1 MQANALTQNESA
13 ATSARGSSF
22 FTAMRIMPAHQ
33 RQAMYEIYHFC
44 RAVDDI
50 ADEAGEAAVR
60 LTQLQQW
67 RDDLA
72 ALYAGNPTLAHAGLA
87 VAVRDFGLRHEDFLA
102 VIDGME
108 MDVRGPIQAP
118 DMATLELYCDRVAC
132 AVGRLSV
139 RVFGMNEADGLA
151 LAHHLGNALQ
161 LTNILRD
168 IDEDAGIDRLYL
180 PRELLVKHGI
190 ESSSPQTVVADARVG
205 AVCNELAVVAQTHFN
220 TADAIMRRGTRAQI
234 RTPRVMAEAYH
245 AIYAGLMARGF
256 AAPRPRVKLNK
267 AKLGL
272 IVIRHLLF

>member
-1 MQANALTQNESA
+1 MTAPHDDSA
-13 ATSARGSSF
+13 AASARGSSF

-50 ADEAGEAAVR
+50 ADESGDAGVR
-60 LTQLQQW
+60 LAQLQQW
-67 RDDLA
+67 RDDLT
-72 ALYAGNPTLAHAGLA
+72 ALYAGNPPPAQAGLA

-118 DMATLELYCDRVAC
+118 DMATLEVYCDRVAC

-139 RVFGMNEADGLA
+139 RVFGMNEADGIA

-180 PRELLVKHGI
+180 PRELLDKHGI
-190 ESSSPQTVVADARVG
+190 HETTPAVVVADTRVG
-205 AVCNELAVVAQTHFN
+205 AVCTELAAVAQTHFDE
-220 TADAIMRRGTRAQI
+220 ADAIMRRNARAQI
-234 RTPRVMAEAYH
+234 RTPRVMAEAYY

-272 IVIRHLLF
+272 IVLRHLLF

>member
-1 MQANALTQNESA
+1 MHHPATVTPDDA
-13 ATSARGSSF
+13 AASARGSSF
-22 FTAMRIMPAHQ
+22 FTAMRIMPPAQ

-50 ADEAGEAAVR
+50 ADEAGEVPLR
-60 LTQLQQW
+60 LAQLQQW

-72 ALYAGNPTLAHAGLA
+72 ALYAGNPPASHAGLA

-118 DMATLELYCDRVAC
+118 DMPTLELYCDRVAC

-180 PRELLVKHGI
+180 PRELLQAHGI
-190 ESSSPQTVVADARVG
+190 QGHDPKAVVNQPNIAAVCAELAKKAEAHFADA
-205 AVCNELAVVAQTHFN
+205 N
-220 TADAIMRRGTRAQI
+220 AIMRRGSRTQI

-245 AIYAGLMARGF
+245 AIYSALMARGF
-256 AAPRPRVKLNK
+256 QSPRPPVKLNK